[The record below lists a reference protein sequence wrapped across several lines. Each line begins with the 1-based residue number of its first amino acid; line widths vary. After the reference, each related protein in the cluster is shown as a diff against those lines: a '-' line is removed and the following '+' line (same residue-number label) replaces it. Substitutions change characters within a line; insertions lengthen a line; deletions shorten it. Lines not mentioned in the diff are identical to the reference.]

1 MDNELYLTDLIDRD
15 VLQRIQDAFS
25 DMTGMAANTTDKNGI
40 SVTERSHFSD
50 FCLKYTR
57 RSELG
62 CRRCEY
68 CNKRGAEIAMEK
80 GNFSTYICHAGLVDY
95 AAPIIANGQLVGS
108 FIGGQVLLHEMDEAR
123 VRKLAAEL
131 KIDPDAYVSAAKK
144 LPVLE
149 KGKIEKAA
157 NFLSVLASILSDMA
171 YTKHQLMVG
180 NSEVERAIKMKSDFL
195 ANMSHEIRTP
205 MNAVIGMAEM
215 ALREDL
221 PSAARE
227 YISQIKSSGQT
238 LLTIVNDILDFSKIE
253 SGKLSIV
260 EEEYEPLSIINDV
273 ISMILNRIGN
283 KNLELTLDIP
293 LELPYELYGDSN
305 RIKQIIVN
313 LMNNAVKFTAGG
325 EVHLSVECEPIDE
338 ETVLLKMA
346 VSDTGQGI
354 KKADLGKLF
363 QSFQQVDSKR
373 NRNVEGTG
381 LGLAISKQLLTLMG
395 GNISVES
402 VYEKGSTFRFEL
414 PSKIV
419 THRPSIPQVEETMT
433 VGNLVANTY
442 IRQQLKRDCE
452 KFGAGYWELTP
463 DQLEESSIHFLFMEK
478 PQFSDKVESFLQSH
492 PEVTGV
498 LLVKYNDKIQP
509 SLNNIRVVAKPIYA
523 LNLSAILSG
532 QDIFEVQEGILAD
545 DVNFVAPDAQILIVD
560 DNAINLTVAEGLL
573 EPLRMKIDTALSG
586 KEAISLISGKHYDLV
601 FMDHMMPE
609 LDGVETTH
617 IIRRFYDDYKDVPII
632 ALTANAVGGTKEMLV
647 GEGMNDFVPKPIEMR
662 VICAK
667 LKQWLPPEKIKRRE
681 EGDIIAAKQEECDD
695 EPDIEIEGL
704 DVNAALSLVGS
715 KKLFFAVLKDYYLAI
730 DKKSNLIKE
739 YETQEKIKEYTI
751 EVHALKSASRQI
763 GAMELAQKAERME
776 AAGNAGDILLI
787 HEFTDEV
794 VSYYRWYKNI
804 LAPYFE
810 MPEENVEDGL
820 DFTQEI
826 LKEQAEKMGDA
837 LEELDSD
844 KMEEVVTELAKYSL
858 KDNHKELYE
867 HLKSAVQDIDTESCE
882 AIMDAWTKIQW

>member
-1 MDNELYLTDLIDRD
+1 MENELYLTELIDQE

-25 DMTGMAANTTDKNGI
+25 DMTGMAANTTDKNGV

-50 FCLKYTR
+50 FCMKYTR
-57 RSELG
+57 GSQLG
-62 CRRCEY
+62 SRRCEY
-68 CNKRGAEIAMEK
+68 CNKRGAEMAMEK

-108 FIGGQVLLHEMDEAR
+108 FIGGQVLLHELDEAR
-123 VRKLAAEL
+123 VRKLAADL
-131 KIDPDAYVSAAKK
+131 KIDPDEYVEAAKK
-144 LPVLE
+144 LPILE
-149 KGKIEKAA
+149 KSKIEKAA

-180 NSEVERAIKMKSDFL
+180 NSEVERAIKVKSDFL

-215 ALREDL
+215 ALREEL
-221 PSAARE
+221 PLAARE

-273 ISMILNRIGN
+273 ISIILNRIGN
-283 KNLELTLDIP
+283 KNLELTMDIP
-293 LELPYELYGDSN
+293 LELPFELCGDSN

-325 EVHLSVECEPIDE
+325 EVHLNVECEPIDE

-346 VSDTGQGI
+346 VADTGQGI
-354 KKADLGKLF
+354 KKADMGKLF
-363 QSFQQVDSKR
+363 QSFEQVDSKR

-381 LGLAISKQLLTLMG
+381 LGLAISKQLLVLMG

-414 PSKIV
+414 PQKIV
-419 THRPSIPQVEETMT
+419 TKRPSIPQVEETKI

-442 IRQQLKRDCE
+442 IKQQLKKDCE
-452 KFGAGYWELTP
+452 KFGASYCELSP
-463 DQLEESSIHFLFMEK
+463 DKLEESQIDFLFMEK
-478 PQFSDKVESFLQSH
+478 PQFSDKVEGYLQRH
-492 PEVTGV
+492 PEVTGI
-498 LLVKYNDKIQP
+498 LLVKFNDKTQP
-509 SLNNIRVVAKPIYA
+509 SLKNIRVVSKPIYA
-523 LNLSAILSG
+523 LNLSAILTG
-532 QDIFEVQEGILAD
+532 QDVFEIQEGVLAD
-545 DVNFVAPDAQILIVD
+545 DVNFIAPDAQVLIVD

-573 EPLRMKIDTALSG
+573 EPLHMKIDTALSG
-586 KEAISLISGKHYDLV
+586 KEAIALISGKHYDLV

-609 LDGVETTH
+609 VDGVETTH

-647 GEGMNDFVPKPIEMR
+647 QEGMNDFVPKPIEMR

-681 EGDIIAAKQEECDD
+681 EGDVLSVKPEMEAE

-704 DVNAALSLVGS
+704 DVHAALSLVGS

-730 DKKSNLIKE
+730 DKKSALIKE

-787 HEFTDEV
+787 HQSTDEV
-794 VSYYRWYKNI
+794 VSYYRWYKDI

-810 MPEENVEDGL
+810 LPEENTENGL
-820 DFTQEI
+820 EFTQEI
-826 LKEQAEKMGDA
+826 LKEQAEKMREA

-858 KDNHKELYE
+858 EGNHKELYE

-882 AIMDAWTKIQW
+882 AIMDAWMKIEW

>member
-1 MDNELYLTDLIDRD
+1 MENELYLTELIDRE
-15 VLQRIQDAFS
+15 VLQRIQNAFS
-25 DMTGMAANTTDKNGI
+25 DMTGMAALTTDKDGVP
-40 SVTERSHFSD
+40 VTEGSHFTD
-50 FCLKYTR
+50 FCMNYTR
-57 RSELG
+57 QSELG

-68 CNKRGAEIAMEK
+68 CDKRGAELAMEK
-80 GNFSTYICHAGLVDY
+80 GTFSTYICHAGLVDF
-95 AAPIIANGQLVGS
+95 AAPIMANDQLVGS
-108 FIGGQVLLHEMDEAR
+108 FIGGQVLLHELSEEK
-123 VRKLAAEL
+123 VRKLASDL
-131 KIDPDAYVSAAKK
+131 KIDAKEYLAASKK
-144 LPVLE
+144 VPVLE
-149 KGKIEKAA
+149 KHHIEKAA
-157 NFLSVLASILSDMA
+157 HFLAVITEVLSDMA
-171 YTKHQLMVG
+171 YTRHQLMVG
-180 NSEVERAIKMKSDFL
+180 NEEVEKAIKMKSDFV

-221 PSAARE
+221 PIAARE
-227 YISQIKSSGQT
+227 YIAQIKSSGQT

-253 SGKLSIV
+253 SGKLSVI
-260 EEEYEPLSIINDV
+260 EEEYEPLSILNDV
-273 ISMILNRIGN
+273 IGIILNRIGN
-283 KNLELTLDIP
+283 KNLELTIDMP

-325 EVHLSVECEPIDE
+325 EVHLSVECEPASEDM
-338 ETVLLKMA
+338 VLLKMA
-346 VSDTGQGI
+346 VTDTGQGI

-381 LGLAISKQLLTLMG
+381 LGLAISKQLLTLMN

-414 PSKIV
+414 PQKIV
-419 THRPSIPQVEETMT
+419 TRKPSIPQVEKTMS

-442 IRQQLKRDCE
+442 IREQLKRDTA
-452 KFGAGYWELTP
+452 KFGVEYWELTQ
-463 DQLEESSIHFLFMEK
+463 DELEESKIDFLFMEK
-478 PQFSDKVESFLQSH
+478 PQFSEKVESYLQRH
-492 PEVTGV
+492 PSVTGV
-498 LLVKYNDKIQP
+498 LLVKFSDKIQP
-509 SLNNIRVVAKPIYA
+509 SLSNIRVVSKPLYA
-523 LNLSAILSG
+523 LNLSAILND
-532 QDIFEVQEGILAD
+532 QDVIEIQEGMTAD
-545 DVNFVAPDAQILIVD
+545 DVNFVAPEAQILIVD

-573 EPLRMKIDTALSG
+573 EPLHMKIDTALSG

-609 LDGVETTH
+609 VDGVETTH

-647 GEGMNDFVPKPIEMR
+647 REGMNDFVPKPIEMR

-667 LKQWLPPEKIKRRE
+667 LKQWLPAEKIKRRE
-681 EGDIIAAKQEECDD
+681 EGDIVPVKQGADAEEKN
-695 EPDIEIEGL
+695 IEIEGL

-730 DKKSNLIKE
+730 DKKSAMIKE
-739 YETQEKIKEYTI
+739 YETQEKIKDYTI

-776 AAGNAGDILLI
+776 NAGNAGDVQLI
-787 HEFTDEV
+787 HQCTDEV
-794 VSYYRWYKNI
+794 VSQYRWYKGI

-810 MPEENVEDGL
+810 EPEENQDSGL
-820 DFTQEI
+820 EFTQEI
-826 LKEQAEKMGDA
+826 LTEQTEKMREA
-837 LEELDSD
+837 LDELDSD
-844 KMEEVVTELAKYSL
+844 MMEEVVADLAKYQL
-858 KDNHKELYE
+858 VDRHRELFVK
-867 HLKSAVQDIDTESCE
+867 LKSAVQDIDTETCE
-882 AIMDAWTKIQW
+882 AILNAWGKIEW

>member
-1 MDNELYLTDLIDRD
+1 MENELYLTELINRE
-15 VLQRIQDAFS
+15 VLQQIQDAFS
-25 DMTGMAANTTDKNGI
+25 DMTGMAALTTDKDGVP
-40 SVTERSHFSD
+40 VTEGSHFTD
-50 FCLKYTR
+50 FCTKYTR
-57 RSELG
+57 QSELG
-62 CRRCEY
+62 SRRCEY
-68 CNKRGAEIAMEK
+68 CDKRGAELAMEK
-80 GNFSTYICHAGLVDY
+80 GTFSTYICHAGLVDY
-95 AAPIIANGQLVGS
+95 AAPIVANGQLVGS
-108 FIGGQVLLHEMDEAR
+108 FIGGQVLLHELDEAK
-123 VRKLAAEL
+123 VRKLAADL
-131 KIDPDAYVSAAKK
+131 KVDPESYVLAAKK
-144 LPVLE
+144 VPVLD
-149 KGKIEKAA
+149 KHKIERAA
-157 NFLSVLASILSDMA
+157 HFLSVMADVLSDMA
-171 YTKHQLMVG
+171 YTKHELLVG
-180 NSEVERAIKMKSDFL
+180 NQEVERAIKMKSDFV

-221 PSAARE
+221 PAAARE

-253 SGKLSIV
+253 SGKLSIL

-273 ISMILNRIGN
+273 ISIILNRIGN
-283 KNLELTLDIP
+283 KNLELTMDIP

-325 EVHLSVECEPIDE
+325 EVHLSVECEPASED
-338 ETVLLKMA
+338 TVLLKMA
-346 VSDTGQGI
+346 VTDTGQGI

-381 LGLAISKQLLTLMG
+381 LGLAISKQLLTLMN

-414 PSKIV
+414 PQKIV
-419 THRPSIPQVEETMT
+419 TRKPSIPQVEKTMS

-442 IRQQLKRDCE
+442 IREQLKRDTA
-452 KFGAGYWELTP
+452 KFGIEYWELTQ
-463 DQLEESSIHFLFMEK
+463 DELEESKIDFLFMEK
-478 PQFSDKVESFLQSH
+478 PQFSEKVEGYLQHH
-492 PEVTGV
+492 PDVTGI
-498 LLVKYNDKIQP
+498 LLVKFNDKIQP
-509 SLNNIRVVAKPIYA
+509 SLKNLRVVSKPLYA
-523 LNLSAILSG
+523 LNLSAILNG
-532 QDIFEVQEGILAD
+532 QDILEVQEGMMAD
-545 DVNFVAPDAQILIVD
+545 DVNFVAPEAQILIVD

-609 LDGVETTH
+609 VDGVETTH

-647 GEGMNDFVPKPIEMR
+647 REGMNDFVPKPIEMR

-667 LKQWLPPEKIKRRE
+667 LKQWLPAEKIKRRE
-681 EGDIIAAKQEECDD
+681 AGDEVPVKPEASAEE
-695 EPDIEIEGL
+695 PNIEIEGL
-704 DVNAALSLVGS
+704 NVNAALSLVGS

-730 DKKSNLIKE
+730 DKKSAMIKE
-739 YETQEKIKEYTI
+739 YETKEMIKEYTI

-776 AAGNAGDILLI
+776 TAGNAGDIQLI
-787 HEFTDEV
+787 HQCTDEV
-794 VSYYRWYKNI
+794 VSQYRWYKGI

-810 MPEENVEDGL
+810 EPEENQESGL
-820 DFTQEI
+820 EFTQEV
-826 LKEQAEKMGDA
+826 LKEQAEKMREA
-837 LEELDSD
+837 LDELDSD
-844 KMEEVVTELAKYSL
+844 RMEEVVADLAKYKL
-858 KDNHKELYE
+858 LDRHKELFVK
-867 HLKSAVQDIDTESCE
+867 LKSAVQDIDTESCE
-882 AIMDAWTKIQW
+882 AIMDAWSKIQW

>member
-283 KNLELTLDIP
+283 KNQELTLEIP
-293 LELPYELYGDSN
+293 LQLPYEL
-305 RIKQIIVN
+305 
-313 LMNNAVKFTAGG
+313 
-325 EVHLSVECEPIDE
+325 
-338 ETVLLKMA
+338 
-346 VSDTGQGI
+346 
-354 KKADLGKLF
+354 
-363 QSFQQVDSKR
+363 
-373 NRNVEGTG
+373 
-381 LGLAISKQLLTLMG
+381 
-395 GNISVES
+395 
-402 VYEKGSTFRFEL
+402 
-414 PSKIV
+414 
-419 THRPSIPQVEETMT
+419 
-433 VGNLVANTY
+433 
-442 IRQQLKRDCE
+442 
-452 KFGAGYWELTP
+452 
-463 DQLEESSIHFLFMEK
+463 
-478 PQFSDKVESFLQSH
+478 
-492 PEVTGV
+492 
-498 LLVKYNDKIQP
+498 
-509 SLNNIRVVAKPIYA
+509 
-523 LNLSAILSG
+523 
-532 QDIFEVQEGILAD
+532 
-545 DVNFVAPDAQILIVD
+545 
-560 DNAINLTVAEGLL
+560 
-573 EPLRMKIDTALSG
+573 
-586 KEAISLISGKHYDLV
+586 
-601 FMDHMMPE
+601 
-609 LDGVETTH
+609 
-617 IIRRFYDDYKDVPII
+617 
-632 ALTANAVGGTKEMLV
+632 
-647 GEGMNDFVPKPIEMR
+647 
-662 VICAK
+662 
-667 LKQWLPPEKIKRRE
+667 
-681 EGDIIAAKQEECDD
+681 
-695 EPDIEIEGL
+695 
-704 DVNAALSLVGS
+704 
-715 KKLFFAVLKDYYLAI
+715 
-730 DKKSNLIKE
+730 
-739 YETQEKIKEYTI
+739 
-751 EVHALKSASRQI
+751 
-763 GAMELAQKAERME
+763 
-776 AAGNAGDILLI
+776 
-787 HEFTDEV
+787 
-794 VSYYRWYKNI
+794 
-804 LAPYFE
+804 
-810 MPEENVEDGL
+810 
-820 DFTQEI
+820 
-826 LKEQAEKMGDA
+826 
-837 LEELDSD
+837 
-844 KMEEVVTELAKYSL
+844 
-858 KDNHKELYE
+858 
-867 HLKSAVQDIDTESCE
+867 
-882 AIMDAWTKIQW
+882 